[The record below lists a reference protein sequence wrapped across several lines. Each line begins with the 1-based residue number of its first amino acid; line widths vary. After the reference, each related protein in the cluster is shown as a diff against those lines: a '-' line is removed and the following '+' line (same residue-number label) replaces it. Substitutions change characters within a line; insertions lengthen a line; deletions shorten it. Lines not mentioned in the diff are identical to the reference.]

1 MELVEV
7 IVERPPRSLDAA
19 AQPCRDCEVG
29 EPHMCPR
36 LRSTVVLAAVSGR
49 AADTGRRDE

>member
-1 MELVEV
+1 VTAVLRLVEV
-7 IVERPPRSLDAA
+7 IQEVSPRSLDAA

-36 LRSTVVLAAVSGR
+36 LKSVVVLAPIDEV
-49 AADTGRRDE
+49 TG